1 MRSICARMLR
11 RHAVVLLGFVL
22 AVPLLSGCSQLGI
35 ATADDLTT
43 TESRLENSNRAT
55 NSRIDTLEKSTS
67 DMQVSLDEIAASID
81 TLNARFGRAKIWLET
96 MNIDTI
102 AQDAEKATN
111 AALAAESNAMAFF
124 TQYLAWIRQQHAALE
139 EQIKTLETATK
150 KDGSGAA
157 KSSDKAGDD
166 SSKKPDDSGGGG

>member
-1 MRSICARMLR
+1 
-11 RHAVVLLGFVL
+11 VLLGFAL
-22 AVPLLSGCSQLGI
+22 AVPLLNGCSQLGI
-35 ATADDLTT
+35 ATADDLTA

-67 DMQVSLDEIAASID
+67 DMQVSLNEIAASID
-81 TLNARFGRAKIWLET
+81 TLNARFGRAKVWLET

-124 TQYLAWIRQQHAALE
+124 TQYLEWIKQQHAALE

-150 KDGSGAA
+150 KGGSGNT
-157 KSSDKAGDD
+157 KSPDKTGDN